1 MKVNALTLMAVLS
14 AALLVAA
21 IPEEAHHASMKAAGS
36 SMRPLRGAIEAKNN
50 AEAAA
55 IAGKLATA
63 FVDVE
68 KFWIERKADDAIG
81 FAKTAIASANEI
93 KTAAE
98 AGSDAV
104 AAFGK
109 LGGTCKGCHDSHRE
123 KLDDGTYK
131 IK

>member
-1 MKVNALTLMAVLS
+1 MKITALTLL
-14 AALLVAA
+14 AALTALSLLAA
-21 IPEEAHHASMKAAGS
+21 TPEEAHHASLKTAGS

-55 IAGKLATA
+55 IAGKVATA
-63 FVDVE
+63 FAEVE
-68 KFWIERKADDAIG
+68 KFWIKRKAEDAVG
-81 FAKTAIASANEI
+81 FARTAIASATEI

-98 AGSDAV
+98 AGTDAM
-104 AAFGK
+104 AAFSK

-123 KLDDGTYK
+123 KLEDGTYK